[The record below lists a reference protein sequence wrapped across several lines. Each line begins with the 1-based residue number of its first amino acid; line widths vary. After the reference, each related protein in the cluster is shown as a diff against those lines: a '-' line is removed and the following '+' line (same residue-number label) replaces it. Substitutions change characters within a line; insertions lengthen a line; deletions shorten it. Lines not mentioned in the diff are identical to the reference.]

1 MARKLP
7 ERRAEPRRWTGWISA
22 ATALALTGGLWLAG
36 VLPQAQQI
44 LYDAAVSHASPGAMS
59 EAVLVDLDAR
69 SLAAAGGNWTYDNHA
84 ALIDRLARP
93 APAPWCMP
101 CHWRRL
107 PRRLMHKRW

>member
-59 EAVLVDLDAR
+59 EAVLVDIDAVAWQP
-69 SLAAAGGNWTYDNHA
+69 LVETGPMTT
-84 ALIDRLARP
+84 
-93 APAPWCMP
+93 MP
-101 CHWRRL
+101 H
-107 PRRLMHKRW
+107 